1 MNRVMLL
8 GKLGFD
14 PQLKKT
20 PNGKSVC
27 DFSLTTQEQGKDA
40 SKPISTFHRCV
51 VWGQNAESAAKY
63 LKAGSQVFI
72 EGKLRTEKYQKN
84 GVDMTITKIIVD
96 QIKYLD
102 SNTQQAETV
111 LDDCPF

>member
-27 DFSLTTQEQGKDA
+27 DFSVTTQEQGKDPY
-40 SKPISTFHRCV
+40 KPISTFHRCV

-63 LKAGSQVFI
+63 LKAGSQVFV

-84 GVDMTITKIIVD
+84 GIDMTITKIIVD
-96 QIKYLD
+96 QIKYID
-102 SNTQQAETV
+102 QNIPQAQQA
-111 LDDCPF
+111 DDDIPF